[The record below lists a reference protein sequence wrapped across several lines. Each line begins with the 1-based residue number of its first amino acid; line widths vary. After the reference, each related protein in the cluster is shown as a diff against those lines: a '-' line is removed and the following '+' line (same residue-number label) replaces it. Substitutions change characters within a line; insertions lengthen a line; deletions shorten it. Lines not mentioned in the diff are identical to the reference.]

1 MFCTK
6 CGANLPPG
14 TTICPRCGAARSGG
28 ESSRPRRLILLGA
41 ALFGLVALGAI
52 IATQL
57 LQPRRPAMVATA
69 AEANLLEGTHS
80 VRPHLS
86 NAAAGPAMPN
96 LFLLPKADQGFA
108 GSWGGHVQIQA
119 ASSQMGYAQTS
130 EVAMS
135 YYFGERNGVVFLK
148 TNVYGDPQWPV
159 VKSAVKVIDPHTIE
173 FRLDSLCRS
182 CTPQVRQQEVTRLTL
197 LDHQHM
203 RAHCYT
209 YAYSVGDGHVALNY
223 EGTLH
228 LLTPAELA
236 AIDRE
241 VQRNNSLLTT
251 INSKMALP
259 NS

>member
-1 MFCTK
+1 M
-6 CGANLPPG
+6 
-14 TTICPRCGAARSGG
+14 
-28 ESSRPRRLILLGA
+28 LLGV
-41 ALFGLVALGAI
+41 ALFGLLALGAI
-52 IATQL
+52 IASQL
-57 LQPRRPAMVATA
+57 LQPRRTA
-69 AEANLLEGTHS
+69 AVAAARDANILEGAHS

-86 NAAAGPAMPN
+86 NAAAGPAMSD
-96 LFLLPKADQGFA
+96 LFLLPKVDQGFA

-119 ASSQMGYAQTS
+119 ATSQMSYAQS
-130 EVAMS
+130 SDVAMS

-159 VKSAVKVIDPHTIE
+159 VKTAVKVIDPKTIE

-182 CTPQVRQQEVTRLTL
+182 CTPEVRQQEVTRLTL
-197 LDHQHM
+197 IDHQHM

-209 YAYSVGDGHVALNY
+209 YAYSVGDGHAQLNY
-223 EGTLH
+223 EGILH

-241 VQRNNSLLTT
+241 VQRGNSLLST
-251 INSKMALP
+251 INSKTALP

>member
-6 CGANLPPG
+6 CGANLPSDA
-14 TTICPRCGAARSGG
+14 TICPACGAARGSRGG
-28 ESSRPRRLILLGA
+28 SHLRRWMLLGV
-41 ALFGLVALGAI
+41 ALFGLLALGAI

-57 LQPRRPAMVATA
+57 FHSGRTVAA
-69 AEANLLEGTHS
+69 AGANLLEGTHS

-96 LFLLPKADQGFA
+96 LFLLPKADRGFA

-119 ASSQMGYAQTS
+119 ATSQLGYAQSS

-148 TNVYGDPQWPV
+148 TNVYGDPKWPV
-159 VKSAVKVIDPHTIE
+159 VKTAVKVIDPKTIE
-173 FRLDSLCRS
+173 LRLDSLCRS
-182 CTPQVRQQEVTRLTL
+182 CAPQVRQQEVTRLTL
-197 LDHQHM
+197 IDRQHM

-209 YAYSVGDGHVALNY
+209 YAYSVGDGHVQLNY
-223 EGTLH
+223 DGTLH
-228 LLTPAELA
+228 LLTAAELA

-241 VQRNNSLLTT
+241 VQRGNSLLST
-251 INSKMALP
+251 INSRTALP
-259 NS
+259 SS